1 MTCTRCHERP
11 ATERSYHVSAD
22 GHDYV
27 LSDEPELCA
36 PCKEYLALM
45 WPTHGEEEEEGRLSA
60 MLELANTISVC
71 QEETLEDEQMESAWR
86 EDEQMSGL
94 IPMGGSNY
102 GDRHTAAS
110 E

>member
-11 ATERSYHVSAD
+11 ATERSYHVSGD
-22 GHDYV
+22 GQMYV
-27 LSDEPELCA
+27 LSDEPELCV
-36 PCKEYLALM
+36 PCKEYL
-45 WPTHGEEEEEGRLSA
+45 EEEEGRLSA